1 MMKLWVYYIKA
12 NSCNHDEA
20 TWPQSE
26 CLLGSPF
33 ESHSHSSPS
42 QGSPGHLDCNRRSAS
57 SLAPKSNYKVPVDG
71 ISSVGDVRLGMK
83 PYISLGVSVT
93 SMTFV
98 GPLKN
103 ADPPLG
109 LSPDICD

>member
-1 MMKLWVYYIKA
+1 MMKQPGHRVNVCRGAHLSLIP
-12 NSCNHDEA
+12 
-20 TWPQSE
+20 TP
-26 CLLGSPF
+26 P
-33 ESHSHSSPS
+33 PS